1 MFLYL
6 IPCLFKSHI
15 SIRYSVNWCI
25 DAIVQGTWA
34 QLQLMQQ
41 DQGFIKGH
49 VIFPATSSA
58 DGIKTFDNLGILS
71 HIPLTNGLFSPI
83 CDTRPSVL
91 RVFGAN
97 PHIRMVKY
105 LISSI
110 KQVLLSGEVC
120 RSLWYC
126 NTRPTHDR
134 VLAS

>member
-58 DGIKTFDNLGILS
+58 DGLKTCDNLGILS
-71 HIPLTNGLFSPI
+71 HIPLTNGLSSPI
-83 CDTRPSVL
+83 SDTRSYVSC
-91 RVFGAN
+91 VFGAN
-97 PHIRMVKY
+97 PHVH
-105 LISSI
+105 LV
-110 KQVLLSGEVC
+110 Q
-120 RSLWYC
+120 
-126 NTRPTHDR
+126 
-134 VLAS
+134 